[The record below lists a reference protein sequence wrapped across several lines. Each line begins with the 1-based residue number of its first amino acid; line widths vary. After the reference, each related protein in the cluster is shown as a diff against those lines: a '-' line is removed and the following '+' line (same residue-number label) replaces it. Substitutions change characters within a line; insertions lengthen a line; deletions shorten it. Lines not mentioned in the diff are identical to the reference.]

1 MTAKEYLSQLGV
13 LNRKI
18 SHKKRELEE
27 VRRETGINRNGS
39 DESGKVQTSFT
50 GPTGSQTE
58 SQAIRIATL
67 REAISNGI
75 VEYLEQKSLII
86 DQIHSL
92 DDSLDIDILYRRYV
106 QEERHFEKIA
116 LEMGYA
122 YQYIINKH
130 GDALKRFEER
140 FPEILEKDV
149 IKSEDILK

>member
-1 MTAKEYLSQLGV
+1 MTAKEYLSQLGA

-18 SHKKRELEE
+18 THKKQELEE
-27 VRRETGINRNGS
+27 ARRETGINRKGDN
-39 DESGKVQTSFT
+39 DDGKVQISFT
-50 GPTGSQTE
+50 GYTGSQTE
-58 SQAIRIATL
+58 SQALRIVTL
-67 REAISNGI
+67 REEISNGI
-75 VEYLEQKSLII
+75 IEYLEQKSTII

-116 LEMGYA
+116 VEMGYA

-130 GDALKRFEER
+130 GEALKRFEKR
-140 FPEILEKDV
+140 FSDVLGQDV